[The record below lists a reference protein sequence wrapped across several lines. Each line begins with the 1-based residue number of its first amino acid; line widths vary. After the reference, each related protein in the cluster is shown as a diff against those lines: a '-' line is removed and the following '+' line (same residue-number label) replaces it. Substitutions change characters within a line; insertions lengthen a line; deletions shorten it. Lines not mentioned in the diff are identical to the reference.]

1 MTRFT
6 TLAVA
11 ALFSTAALAAP
22 DSADARTRAAP
33 FAEAPAQRVALRQMD
48 ADAGVALK
56 RAMRKRARK
65 AGHFSSSVE
74 ALSAEQ
80 VMLKRKMRRIQRK
93 RGLKPIAR

>member
-22 DSADARTRAAP
+22 DSADSRTLAAP
-33 FAEAPAQRVALRQMD
+33 FAEAPANRIALRELD
-48 ADAGVALK
+48 ADASVALE
-56 RAMRKRARK
+56 RSLRKRARK
-65 AGHFSSSVE
+65 AGQFSSSVKD
-74 ALSAEQ
+74 LSADQ

-93 RGLKPIAR
+93 RGLKPIAQ